1 MSIIIEKCN
10 ISTYTV
16 ILFPAKVRSPIM
28 IMEIKSSVKLW
39 GRDSVSIIIEKCYIS
54 TYTVIMFPAKVRL
67 PVTNSF
73 SEVVRS
79 PLNSNY
85 HITQYFYLYC
95 NSVSHQGA
103 FTSQEYGN

>member
-16 ILFPAKVRSPIM
+16 ILFPANVRLPVM

-39 GRDSVSIIIEKCYIS
+39 GRDSVSIIIEKCYS

-73 SEVVRS
+73 RVA
-79 PLNSNY
+79 
-85 HITQYFYLYC
+85 TQFQLSYYAIFLPIL
-95 NSVSHQGA
+95 
-103 FTSQEYGN
+103 